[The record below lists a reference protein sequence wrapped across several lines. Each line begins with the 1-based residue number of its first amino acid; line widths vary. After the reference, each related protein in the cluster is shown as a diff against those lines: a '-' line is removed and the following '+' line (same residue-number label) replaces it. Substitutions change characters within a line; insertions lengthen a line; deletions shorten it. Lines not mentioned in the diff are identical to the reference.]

1 MKVLGSALLVL
12 LASSL
17 LPAFSDE
24 PVATEAPKEAA
35 STATSANATL
45 VEPDSA
51 MTEAKQ
57 QEATLNYSHDAFKKS
72 RMSMP
77 ANMKGAALL
86 AMMDKP
92 ISKLAK
98 SQDEIGYT
106 NYGTIALDL
115 SYECKKSKAMSIL
128 DELDA
133 SATKA
138 YPQSYSLIGNALYY
152 FAIGCYCDNDMDNA
166 EKYGLKSIDKYVT
179 GGSTD
184 FMDTSNLKIAY
195 YMLALI
201 KEKQGKQDDALS
213 YARKGKSIAN

>member
-12 LASSL
+12 LASSI

-35 STATSANATL
+35 STTTSANATQ
-45 VEPDSA
+45 VESDSA

-57 QEATLNYSHDAFKKS
+57 QEATLKYSHDAFKKS

-77 ANMKGAALL
+77 ANIRGAALL

-98 SQDEIGYT
+98 SQDETGYT

-115 SYECKKSKAMSIL
+115 SYEGNKSKAMSIL

-133 SATKA
+133 SATKT
-138 YPQSYSLIGNALYY
+138 YPQSYSLVGNALYY

-213 YARKGKSIAN
+213 YARKGKAIAN